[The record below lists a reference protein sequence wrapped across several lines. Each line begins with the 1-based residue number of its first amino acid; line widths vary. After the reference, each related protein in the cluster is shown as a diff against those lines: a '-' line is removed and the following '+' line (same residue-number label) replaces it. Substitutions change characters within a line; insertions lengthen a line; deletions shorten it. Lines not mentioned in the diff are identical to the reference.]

1 MNSFRTTAALVTF
14 ATLFGSAIAQ
24 TSQEDLELAEEQAFK
39 QAAALASPSIVR
51 IDTVGGLDVVGQIQT
66 STAPTSG
73 VILTADGYV
82 ISSAFNFISKPASV
96 LVTLPDGKR
105 LPAKMIATDRLRM
118 VTLLKVEAAGL
129 AVPKVVDKNSVEVGQ
144 WAVALGRTYDSPL
157 PSMSVGIV
165 SAVNRIWGR
174 AVQTDAK
181 ISPINYGG
189 PLVDVNGGVIG
200 ILAPLS
206 PQGATETAGVE
217 WYDSGIGFAIPLE
230 DIYRTLPRLQ
240 KGVDLKPGQAGISL
254 KSKDI
259 YAADP
264 VIDRV
269 RYDSPAWN
277 AGLRPDD
284 LVVEVEG
291 KPVQRIAQVMMVIR
305 SRLEGERVDL
315 KVKRGDEII
324 AVDFELAG
332 ELTAYEMPFLGI
344 LPLRDGEAGVGVRHV
359 YKESAAEKAGLK
371 PRDRIVSYDG
381 QAVATAKELLNLVS
395 RSRPDDEAKLE
406 VIRGSEPKTT
416 LTLKLT
422 TVLNTIPDDLTSSV
436 IPAPG
441 KGAVDEETKRGRFTE
456 KLPGYEQELWA
467 IVPDLYNPDHAY
479 GLVVFL
485 HPAGDTMEAAIVQ
498 EWKSLCEQRGLILLA
513 PKAEKIESGFTD
525 NESDYV
531 RDAVVAFQDRYN
543 IDPARITVH
552 SYGNG
557 AAFGATVAFK
567 YRELFRAV
575 LLAGAPL
582 SKRPPENQ
590 PDLSLQFHFMCGATD
605 PAMAFSRLSLA
616 SLKSLKFPATLRI
629 VEGLA
634 HKYPAEAV
642 EEAARWI
649 DALDR
654 L

>member
-14 ATLFGSAIAQ
+14 ATLLGSAIAQ

-73 VILTADGYV
+73 VILTEDGYV
-82 ISSAFNFISKPASV
+82 ISSAFNFISNSASV
-96 LVTLPDGKR
+96 LITLPDGKR
-105 LPAKMIATDRLRM
+105 LPARIIATDRLRM
-118 VTLLKVEAAGL
+118 VTLLKVEATGL
-129 AVPKVVDKNSVEVGQ
+129 PVPKVVNKDTVEVGQ

-181 ISPINYGG
+181 ISPVNYGG

-206 PQGATETAGVE
+206 PQGNTETAGVE

-230 DIYRTLPRLQ
+230 DIYRTLPRLK
-240 KGVDLKPGQAGISL
+240 KGEDLRPGQAGISL

-305 SRLEGERVDL
+305 SRLEGERVAL
-315 KVKRGDEII
+315 KVKRGEEII

-344 LPLRDGEAGVGVRHV
+344 LPQRDGEAGVGVRHV

-371 PRDRIVSYDG
+371 PRDRIVTYDG

-395 RSRPDDEAKLE
+395 RARPDDEAKIE
-406 VIRGSEPKTT
+406 VVRGTEPKAT

-422 TVLNTIPDDLTSSV
+422 TVLNTIPEGLTSSV
-436 IPAPG
+436 IPAPE

-467 IVPDLYNPDHAY
+467 IVPDLYNPDHGY

-485 HPAGDTMEAAIVQ
+485 HPAGDTMEATIVQ

-543 IDPARITVH
+543 IDPARIVVH

-557 AAFGATVAFK
+557 AAFAATVAFK

-590 PDLSLQFHFMCGATD
+590 PDLSLQFHFMCGAVD

-642 EEAARWI
+642 EEAASWI

>member
-1 MNSFRTTAALVTF
+1 MNPGRLAASLVALTVL
-14 ATLFGSAIAQ
+14 AGSALAQ
-24 TSQEDLELAEEQAFK
+24 TSQEELELAEEQAFK

-51 IDTVGGLDVVGQIQT
+51 IDTVGGLDVVGRIQT

-73 VILTADGYV
+73 VILTEDGYV
-82 ISSAFNFISKPASV
+82 ISSTFNFISKPASV
-96 LVTLPDGKR
+96 LVTLPTGKR
-105 LPAKMIATDRLRM
+105 LPAKLIATDRLRM
-118 VTLLKVEAAGL
+118 VTLLKVEATGL
-129 AVPKVVDKNSVEVGQ
+129 PVPKVVDKNSVEVGQ

-181 ISPINYGG
+181 ISPVNYGG

-206 PQGATETAGVE
+206 PRGKTETAGIE

-230 DIYRTLPRLQ
+230 DIYRTLPRLK
-240 KGVDLKPGQAGISL
+240 KGEDLRPGQAGISL

-259 YAADP
+259 YAGDP
-264 VIDRV
+264 IIDRV

-284 LVVEVEG
+284 LVVEIEG
-291 KPVQRIAQVMMVIR
+291 KPVRRIAQVMMVIR
-305 SRLEGERVDL
+305 SRLEGERVAL
-315 KVKRGDEII
+315 KVKRGEEII

-332 ELTAYEMPFLGI
+332 ELRAYEMPFLGI
-344 LPLRDGEAGVGVRHV
+344 LPQRDGEPGVGVRHV

-371 PRDRIVSYDG
+371 PRDRIVSYNG
-381 QAVATAKELLNLVS
+381 KEVATAQELLNLIS
-395 RSRPDDEAKLE
+395 RARPDDEAKIE
-406 VIRGSEPKTT
+406 VVRGTEPKAT

-422 TVLNTIPDDLTSSV
+422 SVLNTIPETLSSSV
-436 IPAPG
+436 IPAPE
-441 KGAVDEETKRGRFTE
+441 KGAVDEETKHGRFTE

-467 IVPDLYNPDHAY
+467 IVPDLYNPDHSY

-485 HPAGDTMEAAIVQ
+485 HPAGDTMEATIVQ
-498 EWKSLCEQRGLILLA
+498 EWKSLCEQRGFILLA
-513 PKAEKIESGFTD
+513 PKAEKIEAGFTD
-525 NESDYV
+525 SESDYV
-531 RDAVVAFQDRYN
+531 RDTVVAFQDRYN
-543 IDPARITVH
+543 IDPARIVVH

-557 AAFGATVAFK
+557 AAFAATVAFK
-567 YRELFRAV
+567 YREMFRAV

-582 SKRPPENQ
+582 TKRPPENQ
-590 PDLSLQFHFMCGATD
+590 PDLSLQFHFMCGALD
-605 PAMAFSRLSLA
+605 PAQAFSRLSLA

-629 VEGLA
+629 VEALT

>member
-14 ATLFGSAIAQ
+14 ATLLGSAIAQ

-73 VILTADGYV
+73 VILTEDGYV

-96 LVTLPDGKR
+96 LITLPDGKR
-105 LPAKMIATDRLRM
+105 LPARIIATDRLRM
-118 VTLLKVEAAGL
+118 VTLLKVEATGL
-129 AVPKVVDKNSVEVGQ
+129 PVPKVVNKDTVEVGQ

-181 ISPINYGG
+181 ISPVNYGG

-206 PQGATETAGVE
+206 PQGNTETAGVE

-230 DIYRTLPRLQ
+230 DIYRTLPRLK
-240 KGVDLKPGQAGISL
+240 KGEDLRPGQAGISL

-305 SRLEGERVDL
+305 SRLEGERVAL
-315 KVKRGDEII
+315 KVKRGEEII

-344 LPLRDGEAGVGVRHV
+344 LPQRDGEAGVGVRHV

-395 RSRPDDEAKLE
+395 RARPDDEAKIE
-406 VIRGSEPKTT
+406 FVRGTEPKAT

-422 TVLNTIPDDLTSSV
+422 TVLNTIPEGLTSSV
-436 IPAPG
+436 IPAPE

-485 HPAGDTMEAAIVQ
+485 HPAGDTMEATIVQ

-543 IDPARITVH
+543 IDPARIVVH

-557 AAFGATVAFK
+557 AAFAATVAFK

-590 PDLSLQFHFMCGATD
+590 PDLSLQFHFMCGAVD

-642 EEAARWI
+642 EEAASWI

>member
-14 ATLFGSAIAQ
+14 ATLLGSAIAQ

-73 VILTADGYV
+73 VILTEDGYV

-96 LVTLPDGKR
+96 LITLPDGKR
-105 LPAKMIATDRLRM
+105 LPARIIATDRLRM
-118 VTLLKVEAAGL
+118 VTLLKVEATGL
-129 AVPKVVDKNSVEVGQ
+129 PVPKVVNKDTVEVGQ

-181 ISPINYGG
+181 ISPVNYGG

-206 PQGATETAGVE
+206 PQGNTETAGVE

-230 DIYRTLPRLQ
+230 DIYRTLPRLK
-240 KGVDLKPGQAGISL
+240 KGEDLKPGQAGISL

-305 SRLEGERVDL
+305 SRLEGERVAL
-315 KVKRGDEII
+315 KVKRGEEII

-344 LPLRDGEAGVGVRHV
+344 LPQRDGEAGVGVRHV

-371 PRDRIVSYDG
+371 PRDRIVTYDG

-395 RSRPDDEAKLE
+395 RARPDDEAKIE
-406 VIRGSEPKTT
+406 VVRGTEPKAT

-422 TVLNTIPDDLTSSV
+422 TVLNTIPEGLTSSV
-436 IPAPG
+436 IPAPE

-467 IVPDLYNPDHAY
+467 IVPDLYNPDHGY

-485 HPAGDTMEAAIVQ
+485 HPAGDTMEATIVQ

-543 IDPARITVH
+543 IDPARIVVH

-557 AAFGATVAFK
+557 AAFAATVAFK

-590 PDLSLQFHFMCGATD
+590 PDLSLQFHFMCGAVD

-642 EEAARWI
+642 EEAASWI

>member
-1 MNSFRTTAALVTF
+1 MNPFRLAASLVALTVL
-14 ATLFGSAIAQ
+14 ATSALAQ
-24 TSQEDLELAEEQAFK
+24 TSQEELELAEEQAFK

-51 IDTVGGLDVVGQIQT
+51 IDTVGGLDVVGRIQT

-73 VILTADGYV
+73 VVLTEDGYI

-105 LPAKMIATDRLRM
+105 LPARLIATDRLRM
-118 VTLLKVEAAGL
+118 VTLLKVEATGL
-129 AVPKVVDKNSVEVGQ
+129 PVPKVVDKNSVEVGQ

-181 ISPINYGG
+181 ISPVNYGG

-206 PQGATETAGVE
+206 PRGKTETAGIE

-230 DIYRTLPRLQ
+230 DIYRTLPRLK
-240 KGVDLKPGQAGISL
+240 KGEDLRPGQAGISL

-284 LVVEVEG
+284 LVVEIEG
-291 KPVQRIAQVMMVIR
+291 KPVRRIAQVMMVIR
-305 SRLEGERVDL
+305 SRLEGERVAL
-315 KVKRGDEII
+315 KVKRGEEII

-332 ELTAYEMPFLGI
+332 ELRAYEMPFLGV
-344 LPLRDGEAGVGVRHV
+344 LPRRDDEPGVGVRHV

-381 QAVATAKELLNLVS
+381 KEVATAQELLNLIS
-395 RSRPDDEAKLE
+395 RARPDDEAKIE
-406 VIRGSEPKTT
+406 VVRGTEPKAT

-422 TVLNTIPDDLTSSV
+422 SVLNTIPETLSSSV
-436 IPAPG
+436 ITAPE
-441 KGAVDEETKRGRFTE
+441 KGAVDEDTKRGRFTE

-467 IVPDLYNPDHAY
+467 IVPDLYNPDHSY

-485 HPAGDTMEAAIVQ
+485 HPAGDTMEATIVQ

-513 PKAEKIESGFTD
+513 PKAKKIEAGFTD
-525 NESDYV
+525 SESDYV
-531 RDAVVAFQDRYN
+531 RDTVVAFQDRYN
-543 IDPARITVH
+543 IDPARIVVH

-557 AAFGATVAFK
+557 AAFAATVAFK
-567 YRELFRAV
+567 YREMFRAV

-582 SKRPPENQ
+582 TKRPPENQ
-590 PDLSLQFHFMCGATD
+590 PDLSLQFHFMCGALD
-605 PAMAFSRLSLA
+605 PAQAFSRLSLV

-629 VEGLA
+629 VEALT